1 MRNVYEFMPGVCVIE
16 PSPGPVD
23 HEKVERNIA
32 ELKVILENARL
43 RLSQEEEAAV

>member
-1 MRNVYEFMPGVCVIE
+1 MVNIFELMPGVCVIE
-16 PSPGPVD
+16 PTPGPVD
-23 HEKVERNIA
+23 HKKVERNIA